1 MAKNNFQKLCN
12 NLSFLYFVYAL
23 VLINIMTYIYLNRWN
38 NILLFLILVLVFQC
52 LTKNMCVLLLM
63 SLLISNIF
71 LSNTVLFE
79 GLTSENSVNTDAK
92 KINTKKKN
100 QLDKHLDK
108 AKSQHKYMINKIK
121 SNPKKHQ
128 VVKAMQDPRVKNK
141 IKKIKTTKKKNI
153 KDFDNQ
159 IDYSKTYHGAMKHLQ
174 GILKHEGLEG
184 LTSETKK
191 LIDTQ
196 KQLSANINQLEPW
209 LKNASGMF
217 KELDL
222 GNIASSLTN
231 FNGMFN
237 KK

>member
-1 MAKNNFQKLCN
+1 
-12 NLSFLYFVYAL
+12 
-23 VLINIMTYIYLNRWN
+23 
-38 NILLFLILVLVFQC
+38 
-52 LTKNMCVLLLM
+52 
-63 SLLISNIF
+63 
-71 LSNTVLFE
+71 
-79 GLTSENSVNTDAK
+79 
-92 KINTKKKN
+92 
-100 QLDKHLDK
+100 
-108 AKSQHKYMINKIK
+108 KIK